1 MPKENHVT
9 PRRIGAAALSLA
21 AAALAVAGCSSAS
34 SSSTSAPASAPAST
48 AAASAGAASTSAA
61 SAAATSSSGTGGSS
75 AAVAAAQAAV
85 AKAETM
91 PTAIP
96 ETQALSSP
104 PPKGKTVLFM
114 QCEEVECSYE
124 GTGMK
129 AAAAAIG
136 WNVKILNYQAANPAT
151 LVTALQTG
159 LQYHPVAAFFSGVPQ
174 EAWAS
179 EQKPYAAAGAYL
191 VDTFLPAVPTG
202 AAIAPGRAYGAD
214 MTALGTVLADEQ
226 IADSGG
232 APADS
237 LLVNVPTYPVF
248 GPLVT
253 AYDAVIAKD
262 CPTCQVT
269 DVNVTLPQ
277 MLAGGLNQA
286 VVSAAK
292 RDSGV
297 KYIVSTNGSFT
308 DTLPEAL
315 KAAGLAGQVK
325 LISGQG
331 VSLDQQNVLNGSQL
345 ATVSSPLTLSG
356 WQDVDIAIRLVLHQP
371 IPAGD
376 GVVPWVLLTKSNI
389 GAPSDSYD
397 RPADYPAQF
406 EKLWDVG

>member
-1 MPKENHVT
+1 MHKENHVRT
-9 PRRIGAAALSLA
+9 TRRRHNQPRPSRRALTGIGLA
-21 AAALAVAGCSSAS
+21 AAVLAVAACSSSAS
-34 SSSTSAPASAPAST
+34 SGSSTTPASTSSTSASTPAST
-48 AAASAGAASTSAA
+48 SPSSAA
-61 SAAATSSSGTGGSS
+61 SPS
-75 AAVAAAQAAV
+75 AAVSAAIAAV
-85 AKAETM
+85 QKAETM
-91 PTAIP
+91 PTTIP
-96 ETQALSSP
+96 VTQALSSA

-124 GTGMK
+124 GVGMK

-136 WNVKILNYQAANPAT
+136 WNVKVLNYQAANPAT
-151 LVTALQTG
+151 LVTALQSG

-179 EQKPYAAAGAYL
+179 EQKAYAAAGAYL
-191 VDTFLPAVPTG
+191 VDTFLPSVPTG

-226 IADSGG
+226 IASSDG
-232 APADS
+232 AAAKS

-253 AYDAVIAKD
+253 AYNAVMAKD
-262 CPTCQVT
+262 CPSCSVT

-277 MLAGGLNQA
+277 MLAGDLNQA
-286 VVSAAK
+286 VVSAVK

-297 KYIVSTNGSFT
+297 KYIISTNGSFT
-308 DTLPEAL
+308 DTLPQAL
-315 KAAGLAGQVK
+315 KAAGLAGQVQ

-331 VSLDQQNVLNGSQL
+331 VNLDQQNVLNGSQL

-356 WQDVDIAIRLVLHQP
+356 WQDVDIAIRLVMHQP

-376 GVVPWVLLTKSNI
+376 GIVPWVLLTKSNL
-389 GAPSDSYD
+389 GTPSSSYD
-397 RPADYPAQF
+397 MPGDYPALF
-406 EKLWDVG
+406 EKLWHVS

>member
-1 MPKENHVT
+1 VI
-9 PRRIGAAALSLA
+9 PRRRRAAGLSLA
-21 AAALAVAGCSSAS
+21 AAALLTVAACSSSAS
-34 SSSTSAPASAPAST
+34 SSSSSAAPAST
-48 AAASAGAASTSAA
+48 GAASTGAA
-61 SAAATSSSGTGGSS
+61 SAAATSSSGASPPSS
-75 AAVAAAQAAV
+75 AVAAAEAAV
-85 AKAETM
+85 TAAETM

-96 ETQALSSP
+96 VTQALSSA

-129 AAAAAIG
+129 AAVAAIG
-136 WNVKILNYQAANPAT
+136 WNVKVLNYQAANPAT
-151 LVTALQTG
+151 LVAALQTG

-179 EQKPYAAAGAYL
+179 EQKAYAAAGAYL

-202 AAIAPGRAYGAD
+202 AAIAPGRAYEAD

-315 KAAGLAGQVK
+315 KAAGLAGQIK
-325 LISGQG
+325 LLSGQG

-356 WQDVDIAIRLVLHQP
+356 WQDVDIAIRLVLHRP

-389 GAPSDSYD
+389 GTPSDSYD
-397 RPADYPAQF
+397 RPIDYPAQF

>member
-1 MPKENHVT
+1 
-9 PRRIGAAALSLA
+9 
-21 AAALAVAGCSSAS
+21 
-34 SSSTSAPASAPAST
+34 
-48 AAASAGAASTSAA
+48 
-61 SAAATSSSGTGGSS
+61 
-75 AAVAAAQAAV
+75 
-85 AKAETM
+85 M

-151 LVTALQTG
+151 LVSALQTG

-179 EQKPYAAAGAYL
+179 EQKAYAAAGAYL

-262 CPTCQVT
+262 CPACKVT

-331 VSLDQQNVLNGSQL
+331 VSSDQQNVLNGTQL

-356 WQDVDIAIRLVLHQP
+356 WQDVDIAIRLVMHQP

-376 GVVPWVLLTKSNI
+376 GVVPWVLLTTSNI
-389 GAPSDSYD
+389 GTPSDSYD

>member
-1 MPKENHVT
+1 MR
-9 PRRIGAAALSLA
+9 PRTSRLASVGLAAALLALA
-21 AAALAVAGCSSAS
+21 ACSSAAS
-34 SSSTSAPASAPAST
+34 SSSSAAAPAAT
-48 AAASAGAASTSAA
+48 GAASASGTASA
-61 SAAATSSSGTGGSS
+61 SAAGTSSS
-75 AAVAAAQAAV
+75 AVAAATAAV
-85 AKAETM
+85 NSASTM
-91 PTAIP
+91 PTTIP
-96 ETQALSSP
+96 VTQPLPSA

-114 QCEEVECSYE
+114 QCEEVECSFE

-136 WNVKILNYQAANPAT
+136 WNVKVLNYQAANPAT
-151 LVTALQTG
+151 LVSALQTG

-179 EQKPYAAAGAYL
+179 EQKAYAAAGAYL

-214 MTALGTVLADEQ
+214 MTALGTVLGDEQ
-226 IADSGG
+226 IADSDGT
-232 APADS
+232 PANS

-248 GPLVT
+248 GPQVT

-262 CPTCQVT
+262 CPACRVT

-277 MLAGGLNQA
+277 MLAGDLNQA
-286 VVSAAK
+286 VVSAVK

-308 DTLPEAL
+308 DTLPQAL

-331 VSLDQQNVLNGSQL
+331 VSLDQQNVLDGTQL

-356 WQDVDIAIRLVLHQP
+356 WQDVDIAIRIAMHLP

-376 GVVPWVLLTKSNI
+376 GVVPWVLLTKSNL
-389 GAPSDSYD
+389 GPPSDSYD
-397 RPADYPAQF
+397 RPADYPALF
-406 EKLWDVG
+406 EKLWHVG